1 MARLR
6 VSRRASADLL
16 DIWLFIA
23 QDSQEAA
30 DRHLSVLHE
39 KFRTLSLQPGIGRRR
54 DELRAGMRSF
64 PAGKH
69 IIYYRESRD
78 GILILRVLH
87 GARDV
92 GPMFG

>member
-1 MARLR
+1 
-6 VSRRASADLL
+6 
-16 DIWLFIA
+16 
-23 QDSQEAA
+23 
-30 DRHLSVLHE
+30 
-39 KFRTLSLQPGIGRRR
+39 
-54 DELRAGMRSF
+54 MRSF